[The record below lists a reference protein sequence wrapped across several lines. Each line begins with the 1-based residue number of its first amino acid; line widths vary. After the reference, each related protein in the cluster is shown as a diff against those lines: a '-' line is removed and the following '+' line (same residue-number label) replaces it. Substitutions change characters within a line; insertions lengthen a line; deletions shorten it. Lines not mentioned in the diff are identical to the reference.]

1 LPGKDLGKRRRK
13 LLLFEFNSYP
23 TDLNL
28 VKPNDVNPDESHPC
42 LGPDAALPS
51 GEGCWTRERLELKAW
66 LGRNARSLAELY
78 EGAVRLLFELRLPG
92 YTRFVGH
99 AVREI
104 RNRLPS
110 VISGSTSGEQL
121 QYKNRLDEIIKICK
135 KSGFPTDGTLP
146 VVASVPNPV
155 ESRPTNCVLPF
166 ELAHSFTELI
176 GDHEKA
182 RERPRDTAKRLF
194 IGLRPEN
201 QKFVD
206 TLRPAITQWLEV
218 TGWFMSITHDND
230 RVDAGVDGN
239 ELVQKFELFETTLNA
254 IVQQFFTTTDALDEI
269 LEETN
274 S

>member
-1 LPGKDLGKRRRK
+1 M
-13 LLLFEFNSYP
+13 
-23 TDLNL
+23 
-28 VKPNDVNPDESHPC
+28 NPDEPRPSH
-42 LGPDAALPS
+42 GPDAGLAS
-51 GEGCWTRERLELKAW
+51 GEGCWTPERLELKAW
-66 LGRNARSLAELY
+66 LGRNAPSLAELY
-78 EGAVRLLFELRLPG
+78 EGAVRLLFELRVPG

-99 AVREI
+99 AIREI

-121 QYKNRLDEIIKICK
+121 QYKNRLDEIVRICK

-146 VVASVPNPV
+146 IVGSVPNPV
-155 ESRPTNCVLPF
+155 ELRPTNFGLPL
-166 ELAHSFTELI
+166 ELAHSFAELI

-206 TLRPAITQWLEV
+206 TLRPVITQWLEV

-230 RVDAGVDGN
+230 RVDEGVDDN
-239 ELVQKFELFETTLNA
+239 ELLQKFGLFETTLNA

>member
-1 LPGKDLGKRRRK
+1 M
-13 LLLFEFNSYP
+13 EIQ
-23 TDLNL
+23 
-28 VKPNDVNPDESHPC
+28 NDVNPEEPLPTAHPNF
-42 LGPDAALPS
+42 GPGVPAS
-51 GEGCWTRERLELKAW
+51 CWTPERLELKAW
-66 LGRNARSLAELY
+66 LDRNAPSLAELY
-78 EGAVRLLFELRLPG
+78 EGAVRLLFELKLPG

-121 QYKNRLDEIIKICK
+121 QYKNRLDEIIKTCK
-135 KSGFPTDGTLP
+135 KCGFPTDGTVP
-146 VVASVPNPV
+146 VVPSVPNPV
-155 ESRPTNCVLPF
+155 GSRPTNCVLPF
-166 ELAHSFTELI
+166 ELAHSFAELI

-201 QKFVD
+201 EKFVD

-230 RVDAGVDGN
+230 RVDAGVDSN
-239 ELVQKFELFETTLNA
+239 ELLEKFELFETTLNA